1 MAMETTV
8 TALSA
13 YHNYKLDGVLRKEI
27 RQGSEGDMFFLHA
40 LEVAHPAAFPRI
52 SANLFSAKGA
62 PIASIRGNA
71 VERLAGGYREERD
84 GDGMA
89 VLDAS
94 GNAVFRYRVKRYQNV
109 YVTEISGEF
118 FDEKGRPVTL

>member
-27 RQGSEGDMFFLHA
+27 RKGSEGDGFFLHA
-40 LEVAHPAAFPRI
+40 LEVAHPAVFPRI
-52 SANLFSAKGA
+52 SANLFSEKGA
-62 PIASIRGNA
+62 PVASIRDNA

-84 GDGMA
+84 ADGMA
-89 VLDAS
+89 VLDAG

-118 FDEKGRPVTL
+118 FDEKGRPVTP